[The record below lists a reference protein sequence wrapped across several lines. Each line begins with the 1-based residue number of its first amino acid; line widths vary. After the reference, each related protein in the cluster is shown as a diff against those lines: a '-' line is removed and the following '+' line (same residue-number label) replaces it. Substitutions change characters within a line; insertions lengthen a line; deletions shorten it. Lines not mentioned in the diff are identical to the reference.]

1 MRIQMY
7 RNDVSIS
14 QLTCLSVDKFENYRL
29 IHSFHVKSEL
39 AKPSCELC
47 SVIDLLMEWTKFAY
61 ISPGTDVDGYQ
72 CMCMYIGINLNP
84 IIRLPLRIVTN
95 ILFLLMRSA
104 GKLNP
109 WEWKMNS
116 RNVCLTLRLWHW
128 KCLYKICMYSTLFF
142 CASSWVG
149 CKYSTFLS
157 QKWFVRT
164 LLLSLGQ
171 HFILRVSNQ
180 FHWSFHY
187 VDKRN
192 HEPAM
197 Q

>member
-1 MRIQMY
+1 MNNELFARKKKCESKCTEMMFPSASWLAI
-7 RNDVSIS
+7 R
-14 QLTCLSVDKFENYRL
+14 LTNSKTIVTVYRL

-61 ISPGTDVDGYQ
+61 ISPGTDVDGYH
-72 CMCMYIGINLNP
+72 CMCMYFGINLNP

-128 KCLYKICMYSTLFF
+128 KCLYKIFTQIFF
-142 CASSWVG
+142 CACV
-149 CKYSTFLS
+149 C
-157 QKWFVRT
+157 
-164 LLLSLGQ
+164 
-171 HFILRVSNQ
+171 
-180 FHWSFHY
+180 
-187 VDKRN
+187 
-192 HEPAM
+192 
-197 Q
+197 